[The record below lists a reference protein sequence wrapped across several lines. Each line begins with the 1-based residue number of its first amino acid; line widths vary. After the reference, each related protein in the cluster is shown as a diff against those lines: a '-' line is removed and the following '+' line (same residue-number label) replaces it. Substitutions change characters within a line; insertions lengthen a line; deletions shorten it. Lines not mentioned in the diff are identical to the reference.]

1 MTVRVLRG
9 RPRDVEV
16 LRRDWAKLRT
26 GASVSVAGTDAS
38 GEWHAVM
45 IEPDGEPAV
54 DALDVDDLEWFDSD
68 DAQSVLAGA
77 PAPGAEFIQ
86 LMTARVS
93 DRAAWAEL
101 DREAIPRFATIRPDF
116 LGSLRIWRGDLLT
129 VVDSYRTE
137 AEARAG
143 EARGHSARDQALFD
157 AWFGY
162 LSNVRWH
169 DLIPPW

>member
-9 RPRDVEV
+9 RPRDVEA
-16 LRRDWAKLRT
+16 LRREWEKLRT
-26 GASVSVAGTDAS
+26 EASTSVAGVDAS
-38 GEWHAVM
+38 GEWLAVM
-45 IEPDGEPAV
+45 VEPTVAPSIASFVEE
-54 DALDVDDLEWFDSD
+54 DLEWFDSD
-68 DAQSVLAGA
+68 DVQAVLAGA

-137 AEARAG
+137 TEARAG

-157 AWFGY
+157 AWFGH

>member
-1 MTVRVLRG
+1 MTVRVMRG
-9 RPRDVEV
+9 RPDD
-16 LRRDWAKLRT
+16 LGALRT
-26 GASVSVAGTDAS
+26 EWATWRADAKASVAGTDAS
-38 GEWHAVM
+38 GEWLAVLVDPGAGPFDH
-45 IEPDGEPAV
+45 PD
-54 DALDVDDLEWFDSD
+54 LTWFDSED
-68 DAQSVLAGA
+68 WQAVLAGS

-86 LMTARVS
+86 VMTARVS
-93 DRAAWAEL
+93 DRDAWAAV

-116 LGSLRIWRGDLLT
+116 LGALRIWQGDLLT

-143 EARGHSARDQALFD
+143 EGRGHSARDQALFD
-157 AWFGY
+157 AWFGH